1 MRIPTRPF
9 VGLMLSVVLIT
20 ACDSMQSLTEA
31 EQVERT
37 IRQEVRRDLR
47 GLNALTDAAEAT
59 PFDSFAWRR
68 GERLQVRQRQEQE
81 LVLLEH
87 AEAPEIIATAVAERI
102 PSFSLVRYQQG
113 WLVVF
118 DTYVSPQCQ
127 VVYAYAYRGH
137 LADTPLCTKD
147 VFAEQANGRCK
158 SPITDEWKV
167 FKEWF
172 FAESLLAEGNPACV
186 EAAAAFSDSSQY

>member
-1 MRIPTRPF
+1 MRTGFIT
-9 VGLMLSVVLIT
+9 GLMLLVPLLT
-20 ACDSMQSLTEA
+20 GCDSMQSLTEA

-37 IRQEVRRDLR
+37 IQQEVRRDLR
-47 GLNALTDAAEAT
+47 GLNALTDAAQAT
-59 PFDSFAWRR
+59 PYDGFAWRR
-68 GERLQVRQRQEQE
+68 GERLQVRQRQEQA
-81 LVLLEH
+81 LLLLEQV
-87 AEAPEIIATAVAERI
+87 EVPEIIATAVAQRI

-137 LADTPLCTKD
+137 LADTPLCSKD
-147 VFAEQANGRCK
+147 VFAEQANGRCQ
-158 SPITDEWKV
+158 SPITEEWQV

-172 FAESLLAEGNPACV
+172 FARSLLEEGNPACV
-186 EAAAAFSDSSQY
+186 QSAIRFSESND